1 MNIHHIDGIRLRQ
14 LLWRFTAWL
23 IWHQSEALRND
34 YLDKQDQAWA
44 QGMTMMDRAE
54 WIGRRT
60 FGDRG
65 GYRYD

>member
-1 MNIHHIDGIRLRQ
+1 MTIYHIDRYTIRR

-23 IWHQSEALRND
+23 IWHQSETLRND
-34 YLDKQDQAWA
+34 YVAKTEQALA

-54 WIGRRT
+54 WIGSRT